1 MGVTPDFVC
10 KINCTKL
17 DIHFASN
24 KTKMKFNKSRTDR
37 LKLPMVS
44 VDSATEDN
52 QESTGFEILKFSS
65 AKYSQGLDFTD
76 GISVRVPAESNISL
90 DEGSI

>member
-1 MGVTPDFVC
+1 MKKEMIIIYKLVLKLNLSYRCGGSTPMGVTPDFVC

-52 QESTGFEILKFSS
+52 QESTGFEILKLRR
-65 AKYSQGLDFTD
+65 KKL
-76 GISVRVPAESNISL
+76 I
-90 DEGSI
+90 